1 MLAHAWLYPLL
12 HKIATFTA
20 FQGKKLRGTRIS
32 GEPKI
37 IHSIRCEV
45 HTIVRKFAFHISKRC
60 FHDLSMPYK

>member
-1 MLAHAWLYPLL
+1 MQ
-12 HKIATFTA
+12 IIECE
-20 FQGKKLRGTRIS
+20 LRGTRIS

-60 FHDLSMPYK
+60 FQDLSMPYK